1 MANLEFLGYLMKF
14 KGFNLERAWILRVHL
29 PAIDLEHI
37 RVDIS
42 YVSEGLRRLGVYH
55 LYEIENKCYDWEGS
69 VPGVQLKRE

>member
-42 YVSEGLRRLGVYH
+42 YVSEGLKNLDVYH